1 MDVYRQ
7 GLIRALCFHD
17 VCGYAPTRIELFSS
31 FDSAVPLLTN
41 GSPPAGGDFGELSR
55 TGVRGGGRERLGE
68 VFQELKNDQT
78 IIESRGRVI
87 FPGREVLIQEHESRE
102 ALFPRKIKRARQVA
116 RWLARL
122 SGVRF
127 VALCNTTALAH
138 ARDDGDLDFFVVT
151 RRGTLWQTR
160 ALAVLPFKILK
171 RRPQEDRAERDA
183 VCLSFFVDDIALDLS
198 SLQLNGDDPYF
209 RHWFLSLL
217 PLHDDGV
224 STDLWNANAAITTRH
239 PFARPWIVNK
249 EYRIKNREYRIPTCL
264 CIESLARRL
273 QSKAFPTQI
282 RSLMNVDT
290 RVVVNDH
297 VLKFHVEDG
306 RTSYRD
312 AYQTKCQTYGIEF

>member
-1 MDVYRQ
+1 MDVLQ
-7 GLIRALCFHD
+7 QDLIRALCFHD
-17 VCGYAPTRIELFSS
+17 VWGYAPTRIEL
-31 FDSAVPLLTN
+31 SASDNAFQSLCHQ
-41 GSPPAGGDFGELSR
+41 
-55 TGVRGGGRERLGE
+55 GVL
-68 VFQELKNDQT
+68 
-78 IIESRGRVI
+78 IEKRGRVI
-87 FPGREVLIQEHESRE
+87 FPGREALIEEHEKRE

-138 ARDDGDLDFFVVT
+138 ARDAGDLDFFVVT

-160 ALAVLPFKILK
+160 GWAALPFKWLNA
-171 RRPQEDRAERDA
+171 RPRPHESTQDA
-183 VCLSFFVDDIALDLS
+183 VCLSFFVDDTALDLS
-198 SLQLNGDDPYF
+198 TLQIESDVYF

-217 PLHDDGV
+217 PLYDDGV
-224 STDLWNANAAITTRH
+224 SSDLWNANTSITTRY
-239 PFARPWIVNK
+239 PFAKPWIVNQ
-249 EYRIKNREYRIPTCL
+249 EYRISNIEYRIPTCSR
-264 CIESLARRL
+264 IESLARRL
-273 QSKAFPTQI
+273 QSKAFPKDM

-312 AYQTKCQTYGIEF
+312 AYQAKCRTYGIEP